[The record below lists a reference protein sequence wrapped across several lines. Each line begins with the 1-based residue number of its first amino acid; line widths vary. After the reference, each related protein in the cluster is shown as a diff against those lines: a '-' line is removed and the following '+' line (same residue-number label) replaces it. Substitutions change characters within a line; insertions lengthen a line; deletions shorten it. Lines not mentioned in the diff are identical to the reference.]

1 MIAASNSNTCDT
13 ITYSSLN
20 KRKLDTNINKFNEIN
35 NLLEN
40 NQYKIYNNYYNP
52 LNCDKVILCDNHI
65 YFNATI
71 NKDSI
76 EILKSY
82 INTIIANM
90 HLLTSTPRSTSTT
103 TSTTSTTSTTISNL
117 NNKSIYLHIDCI
129 GGYIVNLLEFI
140 EFKKSNNIEFISII
154 KNNVCDMGIVLAAVC
169 DYRIINKNANCKLTP
184 FLTQPIQPTQ
194 PTQPTQVNTNYWGFF
209 KQCNNT
215 LLETTQL
222 KTILYDL
229 LTNTIDSKL
238 TANKLDIYL
247 TKTNFWDAKKYKKLG
262 LADEII

>member
-1 MIAASNSNTCDT
+1 MLATSNSNTCDT
-13 ITYSSLN
+13 ITHNISSLN
-20 KRKLDTNINKFNEIN
+20 KRKLDANINKFDEIN

-40 NQYKIYNNYYNP
+40 NQYKFYNNYNNP
-52 LNCDKVILCDNHI
+52 LNCDKIILCDNHI

-90 HLLTSTPRSTSTT
+90 HLLTSRSTSR
-103 TSTTSTTSTTISNL
+103 SISNL

-129 GGYIVNLLEFI
+129 GGHIINLLEFI
-140 EFKKSNNIEFISII
+140 EFKKSINIELISII
-154 KNNVCDMGIVLAAVC
+154 KNNICDMGVVLAAIC

-184 FLTQPIQPTQ
+184 FLTQPTQ

-209 KQCNNT
+209 KQCNNIA
-215 LLETTQL
+215 LETSQL

-229 LTNTIDSKL
+229 LTNIIDSKL

>member
-1 MIAASNSNTCDT
+1 MLATSNSNTCDT
-13 ITYSSLN
+13 IAYNISSLN
-20 KRKLDTNINKFNEIN
+20 KRKLDTDVNKFDEIN
-35 NLLEN
+35 NLLKN
-40 NQYKIYNNYYNP
+40 NQYKIYNNYNNP
-52 LNCDKVILCDNHI
+52 LNCDKIILCDNHI

-76 EILKSY
+76 NILKSY
-82 INTIIANM
+82 INTIIGNM
-90 HLLTSTPRSTSTT
+90 HLITSTT
-103 TSTTSTTSTTISNL
+103 NL

-129 GGYIVNLLEFI
+129 GGHIINLLEFI
-140 EFKKSNNIEFISII
+140 EFKKNNNIEFISII

-184 FLTQPIQPTQ
+184 FLTQPIEPTQ
-194 PTQPTQVNTNYWGFF
+194 PTQPTQVNMNYWGFF

-215 LLETTQL
+215 SLETSQL

-229 LTNTIDSKL
+229 LTNIIDSKL